1 MHKKYLYLLLVLL
14 IPAAITLAID
24 IVPGFTRKADIHP
37 PQTLDSSAEAGSGFI
52 KPCNNLHP
60 EWRKAQTIDGVEISE
75 SPVCNPDNPYNI
87 AAFVKGMN
95 NISMRTLMNTRLSE
109 DSLIKGDDLDND
121 GDPDIIHIKLEVIEL
136 NGSTPDRETL
146 AATYDIAPGIQPG
159 LWIFAPKSRG
169 MSVKNFLAKEANA
182 LLRAP
187 TPTIRV
193 EQGDQVFITLE
204 NTHYFP
210 HTIHFHGVDHPFL
223 TSTGGDNDGVSITG
237 DAPVFPGGSRT
248 YEIKPR
254 KAGTMFYHCHVQT
267 DKHLLMGLNS
277 MFIVE
282 ENRPNNWVQ
291 TFNIGAGKVRH
302 PSAAVKESY
311 SQEYDLL
318 YQSVDKN
325 LAETIQLYNDPRL
338 IAREMNRVYNMTES
352 SENYFLLN
360 GHSFPFTLRDS
371 LIVTE
376 PNENI
381 KLRVANGQHTMF
393 ALHIHGHK
401 AAITAYDGVS
411 RPPEQQI
418 TRDVYELA
426 PAQRLDLHL
435 QTVNDGLHSYGPGIW
450 LYHDHVETG
459 ITSDGMSPGGNIAVL
474 VFKEYLDDEGMPKI
488 RDEALN
494 KLFNTNYY
502 AKKLPVWGLGK
513 YMQLFGQAGVF
524 SQDYPKLIGAGLLFG
539 IAIWLTVFVYRG
551 LRHEG

>member
-1 MHKKYLYLLLVLL
+1 MHKKYLYLLLILL
-14 IPAAITLAID
+14 IPISIFLATRI
-24 IVPGFTRKADIHP
+24 IPGFSRKADISP
-37 PQTLDSSAEAGSGFI
+37 PQTLDTSSELAAGFV

-60 EWRKAQTIDGVEISE
+60 EWRKAQTIDGVTISE
-75 SPVCNPDNPYNI
+75 SLVCNPDNPNNI
-87 AAFVKGMN
+87 AAFVKGVN
-95 NISMRTLMNTRLSE
+95 NLSMPTLMSTRLSE
-109 DSLIKGDDLDND
+109 DALIKGDDLDND

-169 MSVKNFLAKEANA
+169 MSVKNFRSIEANA

-187 TPTIRV
+187 SPTIRI
-193 EQGDQVFITLE
+193 EQGDKVFITLE

-210 HTIHFHGVDHPFL
+210 HTIHFHGVDHPFK
-223 TSTGGDNDGVSITG
+223 TSSGGDNDGVSITG
-237 DAPVFPGGSRT
+237 DPPVFPGESRT
-248 YEIKPR
+248 YELQPR

-282 ENRPNNWVQ
+282 ENRPDNWLQ

-302 PSAAVKESY
+302 SSVAVSEDY

-318 YQSVDKN
+318 YQSVDKS
-325 LAETIQLYNDPRL
+325 LAQTIQQYNDPRL
-338 IAREMNRVYNMTES
+338 IAEQMNRVYNMTES
-352 SENYFLLN
+352 PENYFLLN
-360 GHSFPFTLRDS
+360 GHSFPYTLRDS

-381 KLRVANGQHTMF
+381 KLRVANAQHTVL

-401 AAITAYDGVS
+401 AAITDYDGVS
-411 RPPEQQI
+411 RPVEQQI
-418 TRDVYELA
+418 TRDVFDLA

-474 VFKEYLDDEGMPKI
+474 VSKEFLNDEGMPKI
-488 RDEALN
+488 REEPLI
-494 KLFNTNYY
+494 KLFNRNYY
-502 AKKLPVWGLGK
+502 AKKIPVWGEGKLKQLLGDAG
-513 YMQLFGQAGVF
+513 LF
-524 SQDYPKLIGAGLLFG
+524 SPDYIKLIGFGLFSGLALG
-539 IAIWLTVFVYRG
+539 LAVFVIRG
-551 LRHEG
+551 LRTKG